1 MSLEVPDPAVDDAAP
16 ADAAPGDA
24 APDDVAP
31 PDAAPA
37 DAAPADAAPADAA
50 PPDAPEETGDDVL
63 GVAPIDRWGWRL
75 LLVTLWLGLAG
86 MGLWGVYLRFTTGH
100 QLANYGSYVPW
111 GLWVACYIYFIG
123 LSAGAFI
130 LSSVVYVMKVKL
142 LAPTGPLALFTAIV
156 TLIMALLSIAFD
168 LGHMNRAGEVGLHAN
183 LRSMMAWMIFLYST
197 YMGVIILENACAWV
211 AAFEPYADDK
221 GLKGKLARIFTALP
235 ERFATKLLHK
245 LGLLGVPLAVAFHGG
260 VGALFATVGA
270 RPYWHQPLFP
280 IMFLVGALVSG
291 SALLGA
297 IYYLVWPYRGK
308 QFQAT
313 MELFGTMTL
322 ALLLIDVVLEWAEFS
337 VPLWQGIS
345 HEAGIFHSLMYGDY
359 WWNFWIIHLLLGV
372 LVPIVLLVAYRKSP
386 LAIAISGALVAGTFI
401 SVRLNMVIPP
411 LIQPLVEGLPDAF
424 VSQRLSFVYFP
435 SSFEWMISAGVLAVG
450 SGVFAFG
457 LRYLP
462 LLPLPARPRK

>member
-1 MSLEVPDPAVDDAAP
+1 MTEPTDNEIEVSTDPGAPVPVASDAA
-16 ADAAPGDA
+16 APQ
-24 APDDVAP
+24 APSG
-31 PDAAPA
+31 
-37 DAAPADAAPADAA
+37 
-50 PPDAPEETGDDVL
+50 EREL
-63 GVAPIDRWGWRL
+63 APIDKPVWRIV
-75 LLVTLWLGLAG
+75 LLVLWIALAALGAR
-86 MGLWGVYLRFTTGH
+86 GLYLRFTTGH
-100 QLANYGSYVPW
+100 QLANYGSYIPW

-130 LSSVVYVMKVKL
+130 LSSVVYVAKVKL

-297 IYYLVWPYRGK
+297 IYYLVWPHRDESFRK
-308 QFQAT
+308 T
-313 MELFGTMTL
+313 MELFAVMTL
-322 ALLLIDVVLEWAEFS
+322 GLLLFDVILEWAEFS

-345 HEAGIFHSLMYGDY
+345 HEAGIFRSLMWGDY
-359 WWNFWIIHLLLGV
+359 WWNFWIIHVLLGV
-372 LVPIVLLVAYRKSP
+372 AVPTVLLGLYRKRP
-386 LAIAISGALVAGTFI
+386 GIVAIAGALVSGTFI

-411 LIQPLVEGLPDAF
+411 LTQPLVEGLPDSF
-424 VSQRLSFVYFP
+424 VSQRLSFEYFP
-435 SSFEWMISAGVLAVG
+435 SSFEWMISCLVLAVG
-450 SGVFAFG
+450 AGVFAFG

-462 LLPLPARPRK
+462 LLPLTAEPPPDDH

>member
-1 MSLEVPDPAVDDAAP
+1 MSLEDADLTDSGDAEATDPAAVPRA
-16 ADAAPGDA
+16 ADA
-24 APDDVAP
+24 P
-31 PDAAPA
+31 PAVEPR
-37 DAAPADAAPADAA
+37 
-50 PPDAPEETGDDVL
+50 GI
-63 GVAPIDRWGWRL
+63 APIDRRGWQIVL
-75 LLVTLWLGLAG
+75 ALIWLCLAG
-86 MGLWGVYLRFTTGH
+86 FGAYGVYLRLVTGH

-130 LSSVVYVMKVKL
+130 LSSVVYVAKVKL
-142 LAPTGPLALFTAIV
+142 LEPTGPLALFTAIV

-211 AAFEPYADDK
+211 AAYAPYKDDV
-221 GLKGKLARIFTALP
+221 GLKGKLARLFTALP
-235 ERFATKLLHK
+235 ERYATGLLHK

-260 VGALFATVGA
+260 VGALFATVGS

-297 IYYLVWPYRGK
+297 VYYLVWPYRGE
-308 QFQAT
+308 QFQKT

-337 VPLWQGIS
+337 VPMWQGIS
-345 HEAGIFHSLMYGDY
+345 HEAGIFRSLMWGDY

-372 LVPIVLLVAYRKSP
+372 LIPTILLVVYRKNP
-386 LAIAISGALVAGTFI
+386 ALIAVSGFLVAATFI

-411 LIQPLVEGLPDAF
+411 LVQPLVEGLPDAF
-424 VSQRLSFVYFP
+424 ISQRLSFIYFP
-435 SSFEWMISAGVLAVG
+435 SSFEWMVSAFVLAVG
-450 SGVFAFG
+450 TGIFAFG
-457 LRYLP
+457 LRFMP
-462 LLPLPARPRK
+462 LLPLPPRPR